1 MSDEQTRRQ
10 MAVWLAI
17 GRHHKTEFTP
27 WKQNPVEWDDLDQA
41 TRKKAID
48 EAEAWIEYA
57 EAGGLAVVDVNPD
70 HRHTPERTAHT
81 ADVWAECLRVLAHG
95 TETGRGGLAE
105 AADVY
110 RLLGE
115 LRVGGDRLTEVVKR
129 SGEWLAAGYRAGNF
143 QLDSMGENA
152 GGDPR
157 ERMQTT
163 MDEMQQALAASV
175 ALYNHATKAQNAM
188 SRVAGAWVFD
198 DQDDEETAAG

>member
-10 MAVWLAI
+10 KAVWLAI
-17 GRHHKTEFTP
+17 GRHTKTEFTP

-70 HRHTPERTAHT
+70 HRHTPERMGTT
-81 ADVWAECLRVLAHG
+81 ADVWAECLRVLVYGA
-95 TETGRGGLAE
+95 EPGRGGLVNPD
-105 AADVY
+105 DVY
-110 RLLGE
+110 RLLGN
-115 LRVGGDRLTEVVKR
+115 LRVGGDRLTELLKR
-129 SGEWLAAGYRAGNF
+129 SGEWLAAEYRAGKF

-163 MDEMQQALAASV
+163 LDEMQQALAASV
-175 ALYNHATKAQNAM
+175 ALYNAATKAQNAM
-188 SRVAGAWVFD
+188 SRVAGVWVAD
-198 DQDDEETAAG
+198 DQDDEETAAE